1 MSAITWSG
9 PGPSAVWYRVLRCR
23 ATTGAPAM
31 ASLKTALGIG
41 IADAGAGPSQPPDT
55 GGAASVRSQITG
67 PLHAGNNEGVQLV
80 GTPPTRR
87 KQRTS
92 PVSDPFS
99 DDRTRYIAISVGRIV
114 AANGRVIDG
123 TQRDYGDRIA
133 DVGGV
138 PFLLTARSSSS
149 RLLGRADGL
158 VLTGGG
164 DLEPGR
170 YGAEQSPESGGI
182 DTERDQVEMSLVSEA
197 MALRLPV
204 LAICR
209 GIQLLNVA
217 RGGTLVQH
225 LPDVTPEPHLVVERR
240 QELVHAV
247 RIAPDSELRR
257 ILGVDEL
264 GVNSLH
270 HQAVDSVGG
279 GLRPVAWAE
288 DGTIEALE
296 DTQHR
301 IVAVQWHPEQLPDQV
316 HQMRLFSWLLEQS
329 GNRLA
334 QPQATARQAVQ

>member
-1 MSAITWSG
+1 M
-9 PGPSAVWYRVLRCR
+9 
-23 ATTGAPAM
+23 
-31 ASLKTALGIG
+31 
-41 IADAGAGPSQPPDT
+41 
-55 GGAASVRSQITG
+55 
-67 PLHAGNNEGVQLV
+67 
-80 GTPPTRR
+80 
-87 KQRTS
+87 
-92 PVSDPFS
+92 SDPFS
-99 DDRTRYIAISVGRIV
+99 QDKTRYIAVSVGRIV
-114 AANGRVIDG
+114 TASGRVIDG
-123 TQRDYGDRIA
+123 TQRDYADRIA
-133 DVGGV
+133 DVGGI

-170 YGAEQSPESGGI
+170 YGAEQSPESKGI
-182 DTERDQVEMSLVSEA
+182 DPERDQAEVGLVSEA
-197 MALRLPV
+197 VALRLPV

-209 GIQLLNVA
+209 GMELLNVA

-225 LPDVTPEPHLVVERR
+225 LPDVTTEPHLVVERR

-270 HQAVDSVGG
+270 HQAVASVGDR
-279 GLRPVAWAE
+279 LRPVAWAE

-296 DTQHR
+296 DRPHR

-329 GNRLA
+329 GDRLA
-334 QPQATARQAVQ
+334 QPEATVRQPVQ